1 MSAKRKK
8 YTKEFKT
15 ETVEYLLKSGK
26 KLTEVSKSLG
36 VEYYLLSRW
45 KSAYLDEGKK
55 AFAGKP
61 DLSELE
67 KENKRLKQA
76 LEDAEME
83 KAILKKAMSIFSRK
97 E

>member
-26 KLTEVSKSLG
+26 KLTEVSKSL
-36 VEYYLLSRW
+36 
-45 KSAYLDEGKK
+45 
-55 AFAGKP
+55 
-61 DLSELE
+61 
-67 KENKRLKQA
+67 KQA

-83 KAILKKAMSIFSRK
+83 KAILKKAMAICSRK

>member
-1 MSAKRKK
+1 MSEKRRK

-15 ETVEYLLKSGK
+15 ESVEYLIKSNK
-26 KLTEVSKSLG
+26 PMTEVSENLG
-36 VEYYLLSRW
+36 IDYWLLSKW
-45 KSAYLDEGKK
+45 KKAYLNEGKK

-61 DLSELE
+61 DITPEQAE
-67 KENKRLKQA
+67 IKRLKQA

-83 KAILKKAMSIFSRK
+83 KAILKKAMAIFSRK